1 MICFDTITASKIKN
15 DLDYCDYAIKS
26 KTDSLDVLKNQ
37 INIVQ
42 AVNQKYDSVLFNKK
56 KIDFIQYATIVVLT
70 IINWF
75 ALK

>member
-15 DLDYCDYAIKS
+15 DLDYCDYTIKS
-26 KTDSLDVLKNQ
+26 KTDSLEVLKSQ
-37 INIVQ
+37 INSVQ

-70 IINWF
+70 VINWF
-75 ALK
+75 SLK